1 MKIGGE
7 SSASGPRLRCF
18 LISSH
23 AEAAQP
29 RPACATFSE
38 EKIMHKLILAII
50 AALFVVG
57 LALFALNRT
66 SHAPEKSSN
75 QSAGP
80 AIISE
85 QNRIDELKIVDLTY
99 SFDEKTVYW
108 PTAKPFQWEKES
120 WGQSAGGYWYTAAR
134 YAASEHGGTHLDAPI
149 HFGEG
154 RLAAD
159 EIPLSRLV
167 APAVVI
173 DISEAAAKNADYRL
187 TVDDIVSW
195 EKANGQIPDN
205 SIALVRSGW
214 GKFWPDRKRYL
225 GTDAPGDT
233 ANLHFPGISREAAEF
248 LAKRRK
254 LDGVGIDTASIDHGP
269 SKDFIAHQIL
279 NGANIYAL
287 ENVANLDRLPAKGAT
302 LIALPMKIKGGTG
315 GPARIIAIAP

>member
-1 MKIGGE
+1 
-7 SSASGPRLRCF
+7 
-18 LISSH
+18 
-23 AEAAQP
+23 
-29 RPACATFSE
+29 
-38 EKIMHKLILAII
+38 MHKSNLAII
-50 AALFVVG
+50 AALIVG
-57 LALFALNRT
+57 AIAMFALNRA
-66 SHAPEKSSN
+66 SHAPEKKSN
-75 QSAGP
+75 QAAGP
-80 AIISE
+80 PTNE
-85 QNRIDELKIVDLTY
+85 QSRIDESKIVDLTY

-108 PTAKPFQWEKES
+108 PTAKPFLWEKES
-120 WGQSAGGYWYTAAR
+120 WGRSAGGPWYAAAR

-154 RLAAD
+154 KLTAD
-159 EIPLSRLV
+159 EIPISRLV
-167 APAVVI
+167 ATAVVI
-173 DISEAAAKNADYRL
+173 DISEAAAKDADYRL
-187 TVDDIVSW
+187 TVDDIASW

-248 LAKRRK
+248 LAMRRK
-254 LDGVGIDTASIDHGP
+254 INGVGIDTASIDHGQ

-287 ENVANLDRLPAKGAT
+287 ENVANLDRLPAKGAR

-315 GPARIIAIAP
+315 GPARIIAILP

>member
-1 MKIGGE
+1 M
-7 SSASGPRLRCF
+7 R
-18 LISSH
+18 
-23 AEAAQP
+23 
-29 RPACATFSE
+29 
-38 EKIMHKLILAII
+38 KLILAIV
-50 AALFVVG
+50 AALFIG
-57 LALFALNRT
+57 GIALFALNRT
-66 SHAPEKSSN
+66 SHAPEKNSN
-75 QSAGP
+75 QTAGP
-80 AIISE
+80 APANE
-85 QNRIDELKIVDLTY
+85 QSRIDESKIVDLTY

-120 WGQSAGGYWYTAAR
+120 WGRSAGGYWYTAAR

-159 EIPLSRLV
+159 EIPISRLV
-167 APAVVI
+167 GPAVVI

-187 TVDDIVSW
+187 SVDDIASW
-195 EKANGQIPDN
+195 EKANGQMPDN

-254 LDGVGIDTASIDHGP
+254 IDGVGIDTASIDHGP

-279 NGANIYAL
+279 NGANIYGL

-302 LIALPMKIKGGTG
+302 LVALPMKIKGGTG
-315 GPARIIAIAP
+315 GPVRIIAITP